1 MRIGKSTILALAMD
15 DRQVVCA
22 VVEAKGAVRSVKRV
36 ARFVSSEPILDRP
49 EANGQL
55 LRAFLDDHQ
64 IHDRDGIVGVPARWV
79 IGQEKELPPADM
91 ASATAMLRLHA
102 ERMSTADAG
111 TLVVDVAGEIAT
123 GGAKVLLVG
132 MLRPQLDKIAK
143 LFEAAKLNV
152 RAICPTSL
160 AFSSLIESDHV
171 LLATSPGASEMVH
184 WAAGAA
190 RLLRPMSA
198 TEPQQ
203 VGIELNR
210 MITMRGLGGTVR
222 ACGVEN
228 APHAMGVNARSVST
242 ADLSAQLDPAALN
255 GDAGALTDS
264 DYLPAVALAIVG
276 TNVDRLPVNFV
287 DSRLAPERQHRFGR
301 PVILAAGAVLAV
313 IVGLV
318 VLWMTVQSREQEEAA
333 LFAQLELMKKDIT
346 SAETRLDRFR
356 FGRAFFEHRT
366 GYMDCLR
373 QLTLAFNYDEP
384 IWATS
389 ITLRDRGDGT
399 LAGKS
404 TEQRLVLALRDRLMN
419 DASFANVQL
428 LDMRESTGRGGE
440 ITYSI
445 NFIYKPSEVR
455 K

>member
-1 MRIGKSTILALAMD
+1 MRIGKSTILALALQ
-15 DRQVVCA
+15 DRQIVCA
-22 VVEAKGAVRSVKRV
+22 LVEAKGVSRSVRRV
-36 ARFVSSEPILDRP
+36 ATFVSSESILDRP

-64 IHDRDGIVGVPARWV
+64 IHERDAVVGVPARWV
-79 IGQEKELPPADM
+79 IGLEKDLPPSDK

-111 TLVVDVAGEIAT
+111 SLVVDVAGEIGT

-143 LFEAAKLNV
+143 LLDSARISVK
-152 RAICPTSL
+152 AICPTSL
-160 AFSSLIESDHV
+160 ALSSLIESDHV
-171 LLATSPGASEMVH
+171 LLASSGGASEMVH
-184 WAAGAA
+184 WTAGAA
-190 RLLRPMSA
+190 RLLRPMTA
-198 TEPQQ
+198 TDPQQ
-203 VGIELNR
+203 VGVELNR
-210 MITMRGLGGTVR
+210 MRTMRGLAGAVRLCGPEDADQAIGVHARTV
-222 ACGVEN
+222 
-228 APHAMGVNARSVST
+228 T
-242 ADLSAQLDPAALN
+242 ATDLGAELDPSVQNGYAQAMALC
-255 GDAGALTDS
+255 
-264 DYLPAVALAIVG
+264 DYLPATALAIMATG
-276 TNVDRLPVNFV
+276 AAPMPVNFV
-287 DSRLAPERQHRFGR
+287 DSRLAPQRQHRFGR
-301 PVILAAGAVLAV
+301 LAYLAAGAVLAI

-318 VLWMTVQSREQEEAA
+318 ALWMTVQSRENEEAA
-333 LFAQLELMKKDIT
+333 LFAQLESMKKDIA
-346 SAETRLDRFR
+346 SAQTRLDRFR
-356 FGRAFFEHRT
+356 FGRAFFDNRT
-366 GYMDCLR
+366 GFMDCLR

-389 ITLRDRGDGT
+389 ITLRDRGEGT

-428 LDMRESTGRGGE
+428 LDMRESSGRGGE